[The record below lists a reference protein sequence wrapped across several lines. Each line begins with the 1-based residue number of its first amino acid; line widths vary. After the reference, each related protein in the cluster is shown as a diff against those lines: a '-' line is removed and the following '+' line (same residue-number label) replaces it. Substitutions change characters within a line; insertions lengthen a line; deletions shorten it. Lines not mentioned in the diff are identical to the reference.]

1 MNKKEIFGAIA
12 LVAGIFAYSFA
23 MFFAGQDYR
32 EKQLAQELCKYAEYD
47 FCKVETYI
55 IKIKKGK

>member
-1 MNKKEIFGAIA
+1 MSKKDILGAIA
-12 LVAGIFAYSFA
+12 LVAGILAYSFA
-23 MFFAGQDYR
+23 MFSAGQDYR